1 MGLSDVEQILTR
13 LSTDEELRARFV
25 ENPFALGRELGLTP
39 SGTRRLRREAADRFD
54 SFAATPRE
62 RRFVQVNKLL
72 PLTHRVLRERFTNY
86 FDRYVAE
93 HGAPDVARLFGD
105 VLRFAEYLE
114 EKMKEDYLGS
124 GWTLDLLRFEKS
136 RVKAADPGRR
146 LVVQTFRH
154 DISRLVRGIARKDK
168 AALLEVV
175 VRRSVAVWWRRRP
188 HEPIHY
194 AVFAAPKLFGRR
206 RKENV

>member
-1 MGLSDVEQILTR
+1 MGLSDIEHILTR
-13 LSTDEELRARFV
+13 LSADESLRARFV
-25 ENPFALGRELGLTP
+25 DNPFALGRELGLTP
-39 SGTRRLRREAADRFD
+39 SGTRQLRREAAERFD

-62 RRFVQVNKLL
+62 QRFVQVNKLL
-72 PLTHRVLRERFTNY
+72 PLTHRVLRERFTRY

-93 HGAPDVARLFGD
+93 HGAVAVERLFGD

-114 EKMKEDYLGS
+114 ERMREDYLGS

-136 RVKAADPGRR
+136 RVKAADPNRR
-146 LVVQTFRH
+146 LVVATFKH

-168 AALLEVV
+168 DAMLEVV

-188 HEPIHY
+188 HDPIRY
-194 AVFAAPKLFGRR
+194 AVFATPKLFGRR
-206 RKENV
+206 R

>member
-1 MGLSDVEQILTR
+1 MSLSDIEQILAR
-13 LSTDEELRARFV
+13 LSADEELRARFV
-25 ENPFALGRELGLTP
+25 ENPFALGRELGLSP
-39 SGTRRLRREAADRFD
+39 SGTRQLRREAAARFD

-72 PLTHRVLRERFTNY
+72 PLTHRVLRGRFTNY

-93 HGAPDVARLFGD
+93 HGPPAVERLFAD

-114 EKMKEDYLGS
+114 EKLKDDYLGS
-124 GWTLDLLRFEKS
+124 GWTLDLLRFEKA
-136 RVKAADPGRR
+136 RVKAADPNRR

-168 AALLEVV
+168 DAMFEVV
-175 VRRSVAVWWRRRP
+175 VRRTLAVWWRRRP
-188 HEPIHY
+188 HEPIRY
-194 AVFAAPKLFGRR
+194 TVFAAPRLRR
-206 RKENV
+206 R

>member
-1 MGLSDVEQILTR
+1 MSLSDIEQILTR
-13 LSTDEELRARFV
+13 LSSDEELRARFV
-25 ENPFALGRELGLTP
+25 ENPFALGRELGLTAA
-39 SGTRRLRREAADRFD
+39 GTRQLRREAAARFD

-72 PLTHRVLRERFTNY
+72 PLTHRVLRDRFTLY

-93 HGAPDVARLFGD
+93 HGPPAVARLFGD

-114 EKMKEDYLGS
+114 EKLKEDYLGS

-136 RVKAADPGRR
+136 RVKAADPNRR

-168 AALLEVV
+168 NAMFEVV

-188 HEPIHY
+188 HDPIRY
-194 AVFAAPKLFGRR
+194 TVFAAPKLFRRGRR
-206 RKENV
+206 

>member
-1 MGLSDVEQILTR
+1 MSLSDIEQILTR
-13 LSTDEELRARFV
+13 LSSDEELRARFV

-39 SGTRRLRREAADRFD
+39 AKTRRLRREAAERFD
-54 SFAATPRE
+54 SFASTPRE
-62 RRFVQVNKLL
+62 HRFVQVNKLL

-93 HGAPDVARLFGD
+93 HGAPAVSRLFGD
-105 VLRFAEYLE
+105 VLLFAEYLE
-114 EKMKEDYLGS
+114 EKLKQDYLGS

-136 RVKAADPGRR
+136 RVKAADPQRR

-168 AALLEVV
+168 DAMFEVV
-175 VRRSVAVWWRRRP
+175 VRRTLAVWWRRRP
-188 HEPIHY
+188 HEPIRY
-194 AVFAAPKLFGRR
+194 TVFAVPKLFGRNR
-206 RKENV
+206 

>member
-1 MGLSDVEQILTR
+1 MALSDIEQILTQ
-13 LSTDEELRARFV
+13 LSADEELRARFV

-39 SGTRRLRREAADRFD
+39 SGTRRLRREASERFN
-54 SFAATPRE
+54 SFANTPRE

-86 FDRYVAE
+86 FDRYVLE
-93 HGAPDVARLFGD
+93 HGPPAVARLFGD

-114 EKMKEDYLGS
+114 EKLKDDYLGS

-136 RVKAADPGRR
+136 RVKAADPNRR

-168 AALLEVV
+168 DALLEVV
-175 VRRSVAVWWRRRP
+175 VRRSVAVWWRRKP
-188 HEPIHY
+188 HEPIRY
-194 AVFAAPKLFGRR
+194 TVFAVPKLFGRR
-206 RKENV
+206 R

>member
-1 MGLSDVEQILTR
+1 MSLSDIEQILTR
-13 LSTDEELRARFV
+13 LSSDEELRARFV
-25 ENPFALGRELGLTP
+25 ENPFALGRELGLTAA
-39 SGTRRLRREAADRFD
+39 GTRQLRREAAARFD

-72 PLTHRVLRERFTNY
+72 PLTHRVLRDRFTLY

-93 HGAPDVARLFGD
+93 HGPPAVARLFGD

-114 EKMKEDYLGS
+114 EKLKEDYLGS

-136 RVKAADPGRR
+136 RVKAADPNRR

-168 AALLEVV
+168 NAMFEVV
-175 VRRSVAVWWRRRP
+175 VRRSVAVWWRKRARDP
-188 HEPIHY
+188 VRY

-206 RKENV
+206 